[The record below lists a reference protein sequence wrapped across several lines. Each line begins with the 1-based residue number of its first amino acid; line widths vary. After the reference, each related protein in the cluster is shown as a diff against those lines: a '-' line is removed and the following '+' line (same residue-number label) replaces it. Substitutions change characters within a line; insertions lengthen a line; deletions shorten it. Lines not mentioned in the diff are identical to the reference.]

1 MVNIILVCEH
11 GASTSMLTDR
21 MKDAA
26 KQLGVDAVINAYP
39 YTKLD
44 ELIDGADIVLLGP
57 QVRFKKNLRC
67 EIRGKRRGIYGYR
80 YGGLRHDEW
89 GKGTENGIGTSQV
102 LTKN

>member
-39 YTKLD
+39 
-44 ELIDGADIVLLGP
+44 
-57 QVRFKKNLRC
+57 
-67 EIRGKRRGIYGYR
+67 
-80 YGGLRHDEW
+80 
-89 GKGTENGIGTSQV
+89 
-102 LTKN
+102 

>member
-39 YTKLD
+39 YTC
-44 ELIDGADIVLLGP
+44 LLYTS
-57 QVRFKKNLRC
+57 RC
-67 EIRGKRRGIYGYR
+67 
-80 YGGLRHDEW
+80 
-89 GKGTENGIGTSQV
+89 V
-102 LTKN
+102 